1 MLHGSM
7 TALITPFRN
16 GGIDEKAFAALVE
29 RQIQNGVNVLV
40 PCGTTGESATLS
52 HDEHR
57 RVVALCVEIA
67 AGRVPVIAG
76 AGSNST
82 TEAIDLMR
90 HAKEIGADAVLS
102 VAPYYNKPSQEGL
115 FAHFKALND
124 AVEIPIVV
132 YNIPGR
138 SVVDIRPETMA
149 RIAALPNVIG
159 VKDSSGDPSRAAW
172 HRELIGPDFLNIAG
186 DDNLALAFAA
196 YGAVGCISVV
206 SNVAPKACA
215 EMHAALRA
223 NDWETARAVNLRLS
237 PLARARFL
245 EPNPVPAKYAL
256 SVLGLCA
263 PDVRLPM
270 VELSAAGK
278 AAVEAAMAH
287 AGIS

>member
-16 GGIDEKAFAALVE
+16 GGIDEQAFAALVE

-67 AGRVPVIAG
+67 AGRAPVIAG

-124 AVEIPIVV
+124 AVQIPIVV

-172 HRELIGPDFLNIAG
+172 HR
-186 DDNLALAFAA
+186 
-196 YGAVGCISVV
+196 
-206 SNVAPKACA
+206 
-215 EMHAALRA
+215 
-223 NDWETARAVNLRLS
+223 
-237 PLARARFL
+237 
-245 EPNPVPAKYAL
+245 
-256 SVLGLCA
+256 
-263 PDVRLPM
+263 
-270 VELSAAGK
+270 
-278 AAVEAAMAH
+278 
-287 AGIS
+287 